1 MKRFNRE
8 LFKSY
13 QPKLI
18 SEGKLREYAIFI
30 PLVFREDQIYIVFQ
44 RRSANI
50 SQPGDICFPGGKI
63 EENEAAQQAAVR
75 ETQEELLLKQ
85 QQIDVLGPGDSL
97 INNNSVL
104 IHSYVGVLY
113 DYHGTY
119 NEEEVDLIVELPLT
133 TLLASEPKSYE
144 VQVNVKMPDD
154 FPYEKIEDGR
164 DYRFH
169 PDKRSILFY
178 EIGEVVIWGLTAK
191 LLKSFLER
199 IEESTSFE

>member
-1 MKRFNRE
+1 MKGFNRE
-8 LFKSY
+8 RFQSY

-30 PLVFREDQIYIVFQ
+30 PLVFREDQISIIFQ

-63 EENEAAQQAAVR
+63 EENETPQQAAVR
-75 ETQEELLLKQ
+75 ETQEELLLKP
-85 QQIDVLGPGDSL
+85 QQIDVLGPGDS
-97 INNNSVL
+97 IINNSVL

-119 NEEEVDLIVELPLT
+119 NEDEVDLIVELPLS
-133 TLLASEPKSYE
+133 TLLRIEPKSYE

-178 EIGEVVIWGLTAK
+178 EVGDIVIWGLTAK
-191 LLKSFLER
+191 LLKSILER
-199 IEESTSFE
+199 IKEGINFE

>member
-1 MKRFNRE
+1 MKGFNRE
-8 LFKSY
+8 RFQSY

-30 PLVFREDQIYIVFQ
+30 PLVFREDQISIIFQ

-63 EENEAAQQAAVR
+63 EENETPQQAAVR
-75 ETQEELLLKQ
+75 ETQEELLLKPK
-85 QQIDVLGPGDSL
+85 QIDVLGPGDS
-97 INNNSVL
+97 IINNSVL

-119 NEEEVDLIVELPLT
+119 NEDEVDLIVELPLT
-133 TLLASEPKSYE
+133 TLLRTEPKSYE

-178 EIGEVVIWGLTAK
+178 EVGDIVIWGLTAK
-191 LLKSFLER
+191 LLKSILER
-199 IEESTSFE
+199 IKEGINFE